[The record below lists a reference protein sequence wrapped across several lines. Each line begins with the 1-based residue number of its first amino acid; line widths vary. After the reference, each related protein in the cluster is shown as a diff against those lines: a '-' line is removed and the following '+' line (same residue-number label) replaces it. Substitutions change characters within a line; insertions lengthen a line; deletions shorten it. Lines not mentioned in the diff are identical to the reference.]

1 LTKDKRYILIFY
13 ILVMKLIGFGA
24 EAKIYEKRNSVLKER
39 LEKKY
44 RHPKIDIRL
53 RKLRTRS
60 EGKLLKKVL
69 TLGINVPKVL
79 SSNDKKMTL
88 ELEKIEGIKVR
99 DILDGSDEDLKK
111 VICKEIGKSI
121 KKLHQND
128 IVHGDL
134 TTSNMIWNDK
144 LFLIDFGLGKVS
156 SRLED
161 KAVDIHLLK
170 ECLKSKH
177 HVHWMTYWKVF
188 KNNYGLKKT
197 FDQLE
202 KVEARARY
210 NRIS

>member
-1 LTKDKRYILIFY
+1 
-13 ILVMKLIGFGA
+13 MKLIGFGA

>member
-1 LTKDKRYILIFY
+1 MTKDKRYILIFY